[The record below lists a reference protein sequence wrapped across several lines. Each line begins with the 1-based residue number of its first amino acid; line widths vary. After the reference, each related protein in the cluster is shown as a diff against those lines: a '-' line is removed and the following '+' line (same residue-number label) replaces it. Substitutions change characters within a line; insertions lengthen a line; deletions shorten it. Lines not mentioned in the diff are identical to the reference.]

1 MDKSIKYSFDWDE
14 TNGITTCRVNYKGL
28 EIIGIAKCMEQDLDM
43 KNRRTG
49 ETIAHARAN
58 IKLHKHIRDNEIRPA
73 KKALVHVAG
82 CLAQKNINSYEYEFV
97 LKELK
102 KYDEELIMINEII
115 EKEKAYLKQFM
126 SDKAEFYKTIRENRN
141 KDKAVKGK

>member
-1 MDKSIKYSFDWDE
+1 MDKSIKYNFDWDE
-14 TNGITTCRVNYKGL
+14 TTGITTCYIDYKGL
-28 EIIGIAKCMEQDLDM
+28 KIVGTAKCMEQDLDM

-58 IKLHKHIRDNEIRPA
+58 IKLHKHIRDNEIKPA
-73 KKALVHVAG
+73 KNALTHVAG
-82 CLAQKNINSYEYEFV
+82 CLAQKNIDSYEYEFV

-102 KYDEELIMINEII
+102 KYNEELIMINEII

-126 SDKAEFYKTIRENRN
+126 IDKAEFYKTIRENRN